1 MGYNNDK
8 SRETFD
14 VELFLQQLGLTAI
27 ETKTYLCLLSLGQA
41 KASTVAEKI
50 GVIRPTVY
58 RSLDDLSKRGLVSK
72 TLAVPAV
79 YRPTDPRRV
88 LHSLLSDASAKI
100 ESLRSVFG
108 EALENLYSHAS
119 FPDEAV
125 GEFKL
130 LPDRRKLEPALADMI
145 GRARSNY
152 SAVYSKWG
160 IARVTRESPEYQA
173 MAAAKKRNV
182 KIRIVAE
189 IDNSNLKQARAL
201 RKYVEIRN
209 SVDIGFYL
217 TLMDGDEV
225 MIGPMLT
232 DRDLGRATSS
242 VDLWT
247 NNKTFVQAMRDL
259 FEKIWLGSDL
269 LPRIV

>member
-1 MGYNNDK
+1 LGYNTDK
-8 SRETFD
+8 HEAFD
-14 VELFLQQLGLTAI
+14 LLLFLQQLGLTAI
-27 ETKTYLCLLSLGQA
+27 ETKTYLCLLTLGQA
-41 KASTVAEKI
+41 KASTVAAKT

-58 RSLDDLSKRGLVSK
+58 RALDDLSKRGLVSK
-72 TLAVPAV
+72 TLATPAV

-88 LHSLLSDASAKI
+88 LHSLLGEASARI
-100 ESLRSVFG
+100 ERLRSVFG

-119 FPDEAV
+119 FPDEQV

-145 GRARSNY
+145 GRAQNNY
-152 SAVYSKWG
+152 SAVYSRWG
-160 IARVTRESPEYQA
+160 MARVTRESPEYLA
-173 MAAAKKRNV
+173 IAAAKKRNV
-182 KIRIVAE
+182 EIRIVAE
-189 IDNSNLKQARAL
+189 IDNSNIKQARAL
-201 RKYVEIRN
+201 RRYVEIRN

-217 TLMDGDEV
+217 TLMDSDEV

-232 DRDLGRATSS
+232 DRDLTRATPS

-259 FEKIWLGSDL
+259 FEKIWLGSDF
-269 LPRIV
+269 LPRPV